1 MWIAPY
7 AYEHGID
14 GKPQA
19 LINQHDPDAKT
30 GFLLGLRRFG
40 QIVFQLG
47 FGADLIE
54 VKGAADQPP
63 AKGRWTHVAAS
74 YDPAG
79 HELRL
84 YRDGRPT
91 GTAPTPDK
99 APQLASGE
107 PLLIGRHN
115 RPTLLN
121 GEFHAN
127 RYMGLM
133 DSLVIAPAP
142 WTTRRHS
149 RNTPRGSR
157 LFPAVACPART

>member
-1 MWIAPY
+1 MPYGAEGWAAGRSTSTATPPSSPPRAPGKLDPADGITLDVWIAPY

-54 VKGAADQPP
+54 VKGAADQP
-63 AKGRWTHVAAS
+63 ATKGRWTHVAAT
-74 YDPAG
+74 YDPAA

-91 GTAPTPDK
+91 GTAPTPDR
-99 APQLASGE
+99 APQLASG
-107 PLLIGRHN
+107 
-115 RPTLLN
+115 
-121 GEFHAN
+121 
-127 RYMGLM
+127 
-133 DSLVIAPAP
+133 
-142 WTTRRHS
+142 
-149 RNTPRGSR
+149 
-157 LFPAVACPART
+157 